1 MAFRGRF
8 VKLVIGG
15 WPARVR
21 RRRLDARGRRK
32 KEIGGPRSKTP
43 KQEMDMGLLDF
54 VKSAAAKML
63 GAAETAAA
71 PPAPREQEAARH
83 GRDAAEAAG
92 KTAADNIVLS
102 GSAAAPEEAA
112 KIAPAAADR
121 AAAVQDDLAAAG
133 KAPGAKFYTVRPGDT
148 LWKIAEAEYG
158 HGRGGEYH
166 RIFEANIPLLS
177 DPDQI
182 HPGQVLRIPPLPH

>member
-1 MAFRGRF
+1 VAGLLSSSSAVGRR
-8 VKLVIGG
+8 
-15 WPARVR
+15 ACAAAVR
-21 RRRLDARGRRK
+21 DGRRK
-32 KEIGGPRSKTP
+32 KEIGGPRSKTQ
-43 KQEMDMGLLDF
+43 KQEMDMGLLDL

-63 GAAETAAA
+63 GATGTAAA

-112 KIAPAAADR
+112 KIAPAATDPVG
-121 AAAVQDDLAAAG
+121 AAAVHDDLAAAD

-158 HGRGGEYH
+158 PGHGGEYH
-166 RIFEANIPLLS
+166 RIFEANVPLLS
-177 DPDQI
+177 DPDKI